1 MRVRAHQ
8 ITLSCS
14 PEQKK
19 ELEAYCQKKG
29 LSQSNV
35 LRELLEQ
42 VMPGVWPQEKHGNR
56 KDLSEAQEQTIE

>member
-14 PEQKK
+14 LEQKN
-19 ELEAYCQKKG
+19 ELEAYCQKKR

-35 LRELLEQ
+35 LRQLLDQ
-42 VMPGVWPQEKHGNR
+42 VMPGVWPQEKHGSR
-56 KDLSEAQEQTIE
+56 KDLSEAQEQTKE